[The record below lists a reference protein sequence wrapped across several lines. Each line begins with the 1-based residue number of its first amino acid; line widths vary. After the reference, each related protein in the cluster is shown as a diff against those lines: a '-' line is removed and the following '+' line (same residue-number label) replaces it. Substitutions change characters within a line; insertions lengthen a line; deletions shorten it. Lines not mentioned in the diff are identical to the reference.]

1 MKNGLSNLNP
11 KLFLSS
17 VIPGML
23 PKGSRVSCE
32 CQETVRARL
41 PLYTLLRRD
50 SEQAQSPVCF
60 FSACVG
66 VCFRGPDKPSGLLF
80 CVSEQLPGGLKGKPE
95 CQLPSLPPSLVRLLD
110 VPN

>member
-23 PKGSRVSCE
+23 PKGSRVSGE